1 MGEGLTPFEVEA
13 TGRLGQAAMTL
24 IKAVV
29 PRDETFILSQFYGS
43 PPSAA
48 KRGLCVSKVG
58 IFKSLGT

>member
-29 PRDETFILSQFYGS
+29 TRDETFSITVLWVSSLSCQARSVCIESQNF
-43 PPSAA
+43 
-48 KRGLCVSKVG
+48 
-58 IFKSLGT
+58 